1 MALIIFKKKGET
13 KDDMIGKFRRIY
25 LEEDITEEIKKR
37 TAYQKPSEI
46 RYEKK
51 KLNIWRKKCRRRS
64 KNSRLHVTSRS
75 A

>member
-1 MALIIFKKKGET
+1 MALIVKRKKGET
-13 KDDMIGKFRRIY
+13 KDDLIGKFRRIF

-37 TAYQKPSEI
+37 TAYQKPSEK
-46 RYEKK
+46 RYEKT

-64 KNSRLHVTSRS
+64 KNSRIQHVT